1 MLRLVRGH
9 HGIST
14 SAFKTWS
21 NICDH
26 RLQRIPT
33 ETYEMSGKVATSLG
47 TDAQI
52 FSLQCGGRSCR
63 SSLFS
68 EALPLPSAT
77 SATLVLH
84 SAGVYILPTQKAYS
98 STLTWVVA
106 TSTILM
112 QASAYERD
120 SSGSSRAIS
129 RQRQSGATDTNGA
142 KAAAAT
148 AAALGETAP
157 AAATAA
163 TSEIRET
170 AAATAA
176 AANGAAEAVAP
187 RGSRRR
193 FARLQQRLRR
203 GLLTGL

>member
-47 TDAQI
+47 TNAQI

-77 SATLVLH
+77 SVTLASH
-84 SAGVYILPTQKAYS
+84 SAGDYILPTQKAYS
-98 STLTWVVA
+98 STFDMGGGNVDDLDAGQCLRARQLGEQQGDKPA
-106 TSTILM
+106 TPKRRNR
-112 QASAYERD
+112 YERGH
-120 SSGSSRAIS
+120 SSSRDRCS
-129 RQRQSGATDTNGA
+129 
-142 KAAAAT
+142 
-148 AAALGETAP
+148 LG
-157 AAATAA
+157 
-163 TSEIRET
+163 
-170 AAATAA
+170 
-176 AANGAAEAVAP
+176 
-187 RGSRRR
+187 
-193 FARLQQRLRR
+193 
-203 GLLTGL
+203 